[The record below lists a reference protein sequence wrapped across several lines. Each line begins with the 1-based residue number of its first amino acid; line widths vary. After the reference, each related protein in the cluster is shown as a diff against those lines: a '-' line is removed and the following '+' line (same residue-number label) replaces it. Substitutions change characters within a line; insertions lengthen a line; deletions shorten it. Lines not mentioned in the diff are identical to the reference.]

1 MNLFIHRAITCQI
14 LLIETFVTIYLFI
27 LIFYLSQVEP
37 EPLPSFGSGSGST
50 QERPVP
56 AGSEVCTASIIAV
69 RACQWKLAYLGYYIQ
84 VDQDLN
90 IGNVGQ
96 FFKFVMAFLLFIC
109 LYHNGGCCCVIY
121 PPLCVV
127 LQRWYL
133 SWSGKKHK
141 FSPQEKEREKGNI
154 LKYFTRNKSGLG
166 NPDIKQRKSIGQ
178 FPPTRGG

>member
-14 LLIETFVTIYLFI
+14 LLIETFVTIYLLI

-96 FFKFVMAFLLFIC
+96 FFKFVMAFLLFIFIIMEDVAVSYIPPSGSCCSDDIC
-109 LYHNGGCCCVIY
+109 L
-121 PPLCVV
+121 
-127 LQRWYL
+127 
-133 SWSGKKHK
+133 
-141 FSPQEKEREKGNI
+141 
-154 LKYFTRNKSGLG
+154 GLG
-166 NPDIKQRKSIGQ
+166 KSIN
-178 FPPTRGG
+178 FPHRKKKEKREISWNISPEINQDLAILI